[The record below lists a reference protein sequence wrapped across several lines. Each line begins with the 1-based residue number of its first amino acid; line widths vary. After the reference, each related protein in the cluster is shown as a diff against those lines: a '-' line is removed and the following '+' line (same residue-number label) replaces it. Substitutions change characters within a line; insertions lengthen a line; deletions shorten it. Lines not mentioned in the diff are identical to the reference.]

1 VKENKHMK
9 QSDIDW
15 KNKLTPGQYSV
26 LREGATET
34 PFTGALLHNKESGDY
49 ACVACGSILFDSR
62 TKFDSGS
69 GWPSFYDVK
78 NSDVVILKTDSSHGI
93 ERVEAVCATCGG
105 HLGHVFDDAADQP
118 TGQRFCINSA
128 ALNFKPNIT

>member
-26 LREGATET
+26 LREGSTET